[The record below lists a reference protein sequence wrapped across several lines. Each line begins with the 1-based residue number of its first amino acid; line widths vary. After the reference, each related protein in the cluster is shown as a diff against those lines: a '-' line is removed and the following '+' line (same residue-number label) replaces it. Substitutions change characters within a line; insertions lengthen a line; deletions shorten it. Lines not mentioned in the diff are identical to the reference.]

1 MPTIQQL
8 EQALI
13 KADAAGDEA
22 AARQIAAEI
31 RRQRQRQAPQ
41 RPVSRTRAFGAG
53 LVSGFEGVSNTI
65 AAIAGDIV
73 DKFDV
78 TPAEAVGWA
87 AENLSGYSPAE
98 ARRIA
103 NNLSGLP
110 GFGDIVRA
118 GAERRQERF
127 DPIRGQRPNV
137 FTAGKIGGEIGGAAP
152 LVVIGGGAAARGGQA
167 LARGGGQLAA
177 RGVAGGRAV
186 QAGGRALQMGGR
198 AVQTGG
204 VGVRGPTRAAVA
216 SQAPIAAT
224 RTGRMALRVGGG
236 GTAGAAAAVLTDQ
249 EVVDAALTG
258 AVIPLVGT
266 VARRGAGATY
276 DLLRGRIGETRAAEV
291 MRNLIASNPSA
302 IATALRNAPENAR
315 ANTAEFLASQGLLT
329 PELAAAT
336 RIASASSQGAPLE
349 QVARAR
355 AAGQEEM
362 RAALRGGET
371 GTEAMQNIGAMRQ
384 QVRDVTDPM
393 REEALR
399 RADIGRTVI
408 LPQERAAQIED
419 AVAAEI
425 NRSGIVRRMRGLEG
439 RSLEQLDAV
448 FQNPQLFTPG
458 RVVERIGEVAEQAGR
473 RADEG
478 IEAQMALRDSAAARR
493 AAVENLRAQGLQ
505 PLDIGTVVG
514 DLRQKA
520 AEAQFVNPD
529 RFNVLTEFANNL
541 ERRAASQ
548 GGVIDATGLYELRK
562 GMADTISGLLGPRD
576 PAALQR
582 RTAELVGDV
591 TPLIDNAI
599 ETAGGTGWGQYLRT
613 FTAGMRDVERQEF
626 ARALEKLPEKRF
638 RDVMAGKD
646 PDYVSK
652 FFGPGRYDIN
662 VELFGSQLPV
672 AQRLA
677 REIGEQVDVATTG
690 MEGMPTSLRLSHGAG
705 ARARVM
711 EDLQPGMR
719 NRFARLFVR
728 PDVLPGVSGSL
739 AADQIARG
747 VSQMVSE
754 NAMRSMVPALTSP
767 QAASAL
773 LGVRSASNKM
783 AEIVNRL
790 SPGARAAFGQ
800 ALQQSVR
807 RAAQPVPAAPA
818 LSVINEGAL
827 NQYDE
832 FGNPLFDEQGNY
844 IGPRR

>member
-1 MPTIQQL
+1 MPTMKQL
-8 EQALI
+8 EQALM
-13 KADAAGDEA
+13 KADAAGDDR

-31 RRQRQRQAPQ
+31 KRQRAQQAKPKPK
-41 RPVSRTRAFGAG
+41 PVGRTKAFGAG
-53 LVSGFEGVSNTI
+53 LVSGFENVSNTI
-65 AAIAGDIV
+65 AGIVGDIV

-78 TPAEAVGWA
+78 TPAEAVSWA

-98 ARRIA
+98 AKRIA
-103 NNLSGLP
+103 KNLSGLP

-118 GAERRQERF
+118 GAEKRQERF
-127 DPIRGQRPNV
+127 DPIREQRPNV
-137 FTAGKIGGEIGGAAP
+137 FAAGKIGGEIVGTAP
-152 LVVIGGGAAARGGQA
+152 IIVTGGGLTAKAGEK
-167 LARGGGQLAA
+167 LARTGGQLTA
-177 RGVAGGRAV
+177 RGVAGGRAI
-186 QAGGRALQMGGR
+186 QKGGRAVQMGGR

-204 VGVRGPTRAAVA
+204 VGVRAPTRTAVA
-216 SQAPIAAT
+216 AQAPVAAT
-224 RTGRMALRVGGG
+224 RTGRMGLRLGGG
-236 GTAGAAAAVLTDQ
+236 AAAGAAAAELTDQ

-291 MRNLIASNPSA
+291 MRNLISSNASA
-302 IATALRNAPENAR
+302 IAAALRKAPENAR

-355 AAGQEEM
+355 AVGQEEM

-399 RADIGRTVI
+399 RADIGRTQI
-408 LPQERAAQIED
+408 IPAEQAAERARAAAASEVDRARRFLMASDEQAMRLGQMD
-419 AVAAEI
+419 NLGDPFAAEAI
-425 NRSGIVRRMRGLEG
+425 NRQRGLVGGLEQRG
-439 RSLEQLDAV
+439 AQAAQRSLE
-448 FQNPQLFTPG
+448 
-458 RVVERIGEVAEQAGR
+458 AG
-473 RADEG
+473 
-478 IEAQMALRDSAAARR
+478 AAARS
-493 AAVENLRAQGLQ
+493 AQEVADNLRAQGLQ

-520 AEAQFVNPD
+520 ADAEFVNPP
-529 RFNVLTEFANNL
+529 RFRVLTEFANNL

-562 GMADTISGLLGPRD
+562 SMADTVADLLGPMD
-576 PAALQR
+576 PGALQR
-582 RTAELVGDV
+582 RTAELVGEA
-591 TPLIDNAI
+591 TPLIDEAI

-646 PDYVSK
+646 PDFVSK
-652 FFGPGRYDIN
+652 FFGPGRFDIN

-672 AQRLA
+672 AHRLA

-690 MEGMPTSLRLSHGAG
+690 MENMPTSLRLSHGAG

-728 PDVLPGVSGSL
+728 PEVLPGVSGTV

-754 NAMRSMVPALTSP
+754 NAMRSLVPALASP
-767 QAASAL
+767 QAASNL
-773 LGVRSASNKM
+773 LGVRSTSNVM
-783 AEIVNRL
+783 ADFVNRL
-790 SPGARAAFGQ
+790 GPRLRAALGQ
-800 ALQQSVR
+800 ALQQSAR
-807 RAAQPVPAAPA
+807 GAAQPVPAAPA
-818 LSVINEGAL
+818 LPEIDVPGADRPFS
-827 NQYDE
+827 NIDYDE
-832 FGNPLFDEQGNY
+832 FGNY